1 MEVKKTRQADL
12 EHRRPERFILGL
24 VVALALLFVAL
35 EYNFVPSD
43 GVEESLLEEI
53 AQDLEALPAR
63 QEEPTM
69 IVEQVRQQ
77 PVVAEKLNV
86 VKETVDEKAAELE
99 PTPQV
104 ESEGI
109 IDEAVV
115 HEESPETLTP
125 ADLDSND
132 KVLHFRVVEEM
143 PEFPGGM
150 VAFMKWLTQNLHY
163 PPQAKQQ
170 KQQGTVV
177 VSFVINTDG
186 SVSNARLVRPRHALL
201 DREAMRVLRMMPAW
215 KPGQDHGKPCR
226 TLVCIPIEFKI

>member
-1 MEVKKTRQADL
+1 MKTFT
-12 EHRRPERFILGL
+12 PYILFL
-24 VVALALLFVAL
+24 AIALSCYA
-35 EYNFVPSD
+35 
-43 GVEESLLEEI
+43 GR
-53 AQDLEALPAR
+53 AQDDNLS
-63 QEEPTM
+63 QCDEPP
-69 IVEQVRQQ
+69 VRF
-77 PVVAEKLNV
+77 
-86 VKETVDEKAAELE
+86 T
-99 PTPQV
+99 
-104 ESEGI
+104 
-109 IDEAVV
+109 
-115 HEESPETLTP
+115 
-125 ADLDSND
+125 
-132 KVLHFRVVEEM
+132 EEM

-177 VSFVINTDG
+177 VSFVINADG